1 MVEVSRKLY
10 GPCEKASIA
19 PGLHGTWP
27 AEYLDLRTFPC
38 ETRSPAVV
46 SVLRLAVAGTAF
58 LSVAPACGF
67 FSSSRNS
74 DSVHTGSQ
82 VVVAVESHSWSDI
95 TVYLIGKG
103 LPQRL
108 GMVTAL
114 GNSRFDFSSQQLNG
128 SGGVRLRALPVGGRP
143 FTSET
148 IPVQAGQS
156 IFWTLE
162 DNLET
167 SNFTVY

>member
-1 MVEVSRKLY
+1 
-10 GPCEKASIA
+10 
-19 PGLHGTWP
+19 
-27 AEYLDLRTFPC
+27 
-38 ETRSPAVV
+38 
-46 SVLRLAVAGTAF
+46 
-58 LSVAPACGF
+58 VAPACGF
-67 FSSSRNS
+67 FSSGNSNSRP
-74 DSVHTGSQ
+74 TRSQ

-95 TVYLIGKG
+95 TVYLIGRG

-114 GNSRFDFSSQQLNG
+114 GSATFGFPSQQLNT
-128 SGGVRLRALPVGGRP
+128 SGGVRLRALPVAGRP

-148 IPVQAGQS
+148 IPVQPGQS

>member
-1 MVEVSRKLY
+1 MV
-10 GPCEKASIA
+10 
-19 PGLHGTWP
+19 T
-27 AEYLDLRTFPC
+27 
-38 ETRSPAVV
+38 
-46 SVLRLAVAGTAF
+46 VLRLALAGTAL
-58 LSVAPACGF
+58 LSGTPACGF
-67 FSSSRNS
+67 FPSGNSSSAPL
-74 DSVHTGSQ
+74 GSQ
-82 VVVAVESHSWSDI
+82 VMVAVESHSWSDI
-95 TVYLIGKG
+95 TVYLIGRG

-114 GNSRFDFSSQQLNG
+114 GNATFGFPSQQLNT
-128 SGGVRLRALPVGGRP
+128 SGVRLRALPVAGRP

-148 IPVQAGQS
+148 IPVQPGQS

>member
-1 MVEVSRKLY
+1 
-10 GPCEKASIA
+10 
-19 PGLHGTWP
+19 
-27 AEYLDLRTFPC
+27 
-38 ETRSPAVV
+38 VV
-46 SVLRLAVAGTAF
+46 SVLRLALAGTAF
-58 LSVAPACGF
+58 LSVAPACGLF
-67 FSSSRNS
+67 TSSPNS
-74 DSVHTGSQ
+74 ASVRGSQ
-82 VVVAVESHSWSDI
+82 VMVAVESHSWSDI
-95 TVYLIGKG
+95 TVYLVGRG

-108 GMVTAL
+108 GTVTAL
-114 GNSRFDFSSQQLNG
+114 SSATFGFSSQQLG
-128 SGGVRLRALPVGGRP
+128 TSGGVQLRAQPVAGRA